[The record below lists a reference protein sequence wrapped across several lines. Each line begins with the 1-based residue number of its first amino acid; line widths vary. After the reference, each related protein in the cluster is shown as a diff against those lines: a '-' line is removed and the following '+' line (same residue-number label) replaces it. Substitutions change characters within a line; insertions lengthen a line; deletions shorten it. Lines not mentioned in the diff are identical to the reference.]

1 MKKFLAGISVSVIS
15 TLLSFSAFADGH
27 KVLTVASWAAPF
39 HTQNENVFP
48 WMNDEL
54 SSCSGGTLG
63 LKVEYGLAPPPALY
77 DSIRDG
83 VADMTWIVYGYTPG
97 KFVTTM
103 IAELPLIPGNAQE
116 KSVAFQKTYEKY
128 LEAAGEAKGVQILAN
143 FTHGPG
149 MANTTK
155 KITSYK
161 ELEGVK
167 MRVGGG
173 VANAIGTALGIAGV
187 NAPAPKVY
195 EIISGGVADGVMFP
209 FETMHAFKIAELA
222 KYSLSNPD
230 GMYTTAFAVI
240 MNDDTY
246 NDLSA
251 SHKKCID
258 DMRGVSLSRKIGN
271 YWDQAD
277 EVGKASAAEYNH
289 ELTIANNDERQ
300 YFKAKMGPV
309 IDDVLAKINA
319 VGVVGLVENMPDGNA
334 QRPGDIVKSYSG
346 KTVEIL
352 NTDAEGRLV
361 LADAL
366 TYTEE
371 KYKPKFIVDLAT
383 LTGAIIVSLGSEYAG
398 LFSNDDKLSNQLIDV
413 GEKTEEKVWRMPLNK
428 NFDKLIDSKN
438 ADMQNINYVG
448 GAGSTTAAQF
458 LQRFILNK
466 TPWAHLDIAG
476 MAFSK
481 YGGALNSG
489 GATGYGV
496 RLLNKL
502 VEDYYE

>member
-1 MKKFLAGISVSVIS
+1 MKKLLYGISVSIIS
-15 TLLSFSAFADGH
+15 TLLSVSAFADGH
-27 KVLTVASWAAPF
+27 KTLTVASWAAPF

-48 WMNDEL
+48 WMDKEL
-54 SSCSGGTLG
+54 MSCSGGTLG

-83 VADMTWIVYGYTPG
+83 VADMSWIVYGYTPG

-149 MANTTK
+149 MANTK
-155 KITSYK
+155 EKITSYK

-173 VANAIGTALGIAGV
+173 VANKVGTALGIAGV

-222 KYSLSNPD
+222 KYSLHNPD

-240 MNDDTY
+240 MNNDSY

-251 SHKKCID
+251 AHKKCID
-258 DMRGVSLSRKIGN
+258 DMRGVSLSRTIGN

-289 ELTIANNDERQ
+289 ELTVANNDERQ

-309 IDDVLAKINA
+309 IDDVIGKINA
-319 VGVVGLVENMPDGNA
+319 VGVDASAALAYFKEEVKVENMLSGN
-334 QRPGDIVKSYSG
+334 
-346 KTVEIL
+346 
-352 NTDAEGRLV
+352 
-361 LADAL
+361 
-366 TYTEE
+366 
-371 KYKPKFIVDLAT
+371 
-383 LTGAIIVSLGSEYAG
+383 
-398 LFSNDDKLSNQLIDV
+398 
-413 GEKTEEKVWRMPLNK
+413 
-428 NFDKLIDSKN
+428 
-438 ADMQNINYVG
+438 
-448 GAGSTTAAQF
+448 
-458 LQRFILNK
+458 
-466 TPWAHLDIAG
+466 
-476 MAFSK
+476 
-481 YGGALNSG
+481 
-489 GATGYGV
+489 
-496 RLLNKL
+496 
-502 VEDYYE
+502 